1 MDRQTYIEQLSY
13 VADLHAIISATD
25 LAGNITYVNDNFCDI
40 TGYAREELLGKNH
53 RILKSGTHGPAFY
66 KGMWQT
72 LVDGSP
78 WHGQIKN
85 RKKDG
90 SFYWVEATIS
100 PMYGSDGAPVGYL
113 SIRTDIT
120 STMEVLERLRLQ
132 ARVIEMAGDAIVIAD
147 ARLPDTPLIHVNP
160 AFEEMSGYSLDEIL
174 DKNCR
179 FLNRTDRDQPGLA
192 AIRAAVRD
200 GTEVRT
206 VLRNYKKDG
215 SLFFNEIHLFP
226 VLDDNGILTHF
237 VAIEQDVTK
246 RILLE
251 ESLKKAKEEADRANR
266 AKSDFL
272 TLITHELRTPLNA
285 ILGYAQLV
293 ESNPRSSLDNEDRGH
308 VKQIMAAGWHLLE
321 LIDQLLDLGRIE
333 TGNILLSLTTVGL
346 RGLVEESQALAG
358 DLWDR
363 KRIGFQNL
371 VPEDL
376 VARADRERLRQV
388 VINLLSNATK
398 YSDPEKTVTVSGT
411 IRDESTIL
419 LSVADQ
425 GWGLTQEQ
433 QTHLFESFNR
443 LGAGERGIPG
453 TGVGLVV
460 VKKLVEMMGGTISVE
475 SQPGQGSVF
484 MVMLP
489 RALPL
494 PLT

>member
-40 TGYAREELLGKNH
+40 TGYSREELLGKNH
-53 RILKSGTHGPAFY
+53 RILKSGAHGPAFY
-66 KGMWQT
+66 KGMLQT

-484 MVMLP
+484 MVVLP